1 MILKKRLPMMLMLFT
16 LMFAFVGCND
26 SQSLEELLAEHD
38 YTVEKLSDEEFEDQ
52 LSGVDDNP
60 YIDTL
65 KEMYRIY
72 DTDEMQVGMVAVF
85 DSNEDIIGFFGDQ
98 GETEE
103 DIIDYVYENYY
114 FSNVD
119 IVSMLKGETPDTKL
133 QTT

>member
-1 MILKKRLPMMLMLFT
+1 MILKKRLPMLFMVFM

-38 YTVEKLSDEEFEDQ
+38 YSIEKLSDEEFEEQ
-52 LSGVDDNP
+52 LSGLEENP
-60 YIDTL
+60 YVDTV

-72 DTDEMQVGMVAVF
+72 DADEVQVGMVAVF
-85 DSNEDIIGFFGDQ
+85 DSNEDIMSFFEDQ
-98 GETEE
+98 GDTEE

-114 FSNVD
+114 FSNDD
-119 IVSMLKGETPDTKL
+119 IVSILKGETPDTKL